1 MKVIYYGLYMVL
13 GMDCFEFIE
22 KYCLINNKHI
32 KLTNAQKKFLVWLLE
47 HKDKKYPYVKGRI

>member
-1 MKVIYYGLYMVL
+1 MRVLYCGLYKVL
-13 GMDCFEFIE
+13 GMDCFEFIG

-47 HKDKKYPYVKGRI
+47 HKDAKLFY